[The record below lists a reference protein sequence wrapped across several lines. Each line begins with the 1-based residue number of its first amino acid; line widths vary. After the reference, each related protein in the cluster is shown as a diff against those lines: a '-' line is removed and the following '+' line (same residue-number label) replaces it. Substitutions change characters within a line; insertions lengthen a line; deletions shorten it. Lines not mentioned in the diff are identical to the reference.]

1 MRRVRKAR
9 AGALFMFAPYFAAML
24 FCGLIPLVVAI
35 REVANPSWINMKG
48 SYTTIYRIL
57 GDFRVIP
64 ALAHAAF
71 LLAIFVPAM
80 IVVVL
85 AISLLLD
92 ATPVRGNTLMR
103 LVLLLPGIVSGGV
116 ATLIWTSLL
125 GPNIQWNGSNIRWLI
140 GGIAFTSGVGSWIVI
155 QYGSL
160 RSISHEVL
168 EAALVDGCNRFQ
180 LAIRIKL
187 PMISR
192 YIGYMTI
199 LLVAGAIQ
207 IYSEPTLLMS
217 TGLTT
222 DWSLSQ
228 VAYSYAFRTG
238 DFAGGTALSLDMLI
252 PNIVLGIVFVMNTDF
267 LKRGERH

>member
-1 MRRVRKAR
+1 MHKRRVKIAPI
-9 AGALFMFAPYFAAML
+9 LMFAPYLAAML
-24 FCGLIPLVVAI
+24 FCGIIPLFSSI
-35 REVANPSWINMKG
+35 LEVRNPSWVNLEGGYSTMIK
-48 SYTTIYRIL
+48 IL

-64 ALAHAAF
+64 ALWHALF
-71 LLAIFVPAM
+71 LLAIFVPLM
-80 IVVVL
+80 IIFVL

-92 ATPVRGNTLMR
+92 ATPMRGNTIMR

-116 ATLIWTSLL
+116 AVMIWKQLL
-125 GPNIQWNGSNIRWLI
+125 GPDIVWNGSNIRWLI

-168 EAALVDGCNRFQ
+168 EAALVDGCSKIQ
-180 LAIRIKL
+180 LALRIKL

-199 LLVAGAIQ
+199 LLIVGAIQ
-207 IYSEPTLLMS
+207 IYSEPTLLTS

-228 VAYSYAFRTG
+228 VAYSYAFRAG
-238 DFAGGTALSLDMLI
+238 DFPGATALSLNMLI
-252 PNIVLGIVFVMNTDF
+252 PNIILAIIFISRTDF
-267 LKRGERH
+267 LTRGDRH

>member
-1 MRRVRKAR
+1 MSKRYRAKA
-9 AGALFMFAPYFAAML
+9 APLAMIAPYLILMA
-24 FCGLIPLVVAI
+24 FCGFIPLIFAI
-35 REVANPSWINMKG
+35 QEVNKPSWVNMNG
-48 SYTTIYRIL
+48 SYTTILRIL
-57 GDFRVIP
+57 KDFRVVP
-64 ALAHAAF
+64 ALWHTFF
-71 LLAIFVPAM
+71 LLAIFVPIM
-80 IVVVL
+80 IIFVL

-92 ATPVRGNTLMR
+92 ATPVRGNTFMR
-103 LVLLLPGIVSGGV
+103 LILLLPGIVSGGIAV
-116 ATLIWTSLL
+116 LIWTSLL
-125 GPNIQWNGSNIRWLI
+125 GPNIEWNGSNIRWLI

-168 EAALVDGCNRFQ
+168 EAARVDGCNRIQ
-180 LAIRIKL
+180 LALRIKL
-187 PMISR
+187 PMIGR
-192 YIGYMTI
+192 YIGYMVI
-199 LLVAGAIQ
+199 LLTAGAIQ

-252 PNIVLGIVFVMNTDF
+252 PNIILGIVFILRTDF
-267 LKRGERH
+267 LKKSDRT

>member
-1 MRRVRKAR
+1 MKKRRLKITPII
-9 AGALFMFAPYFAAML
+9 MIAPYLVAMF
-24 FCGLIPLVVAI
+24 FCGIIPLFSSI
-35 REVANPSWINMKG
+35 LEVKNPSWVNLDG
-48 SYTTIYRIL
+48 GYSTIFKIL

-64 ALAHAAF
+64 ALWHTLF
-71 LLAIFVPAM
+71 LLVVFVPAM

-92 ATPVRGNTLMR
+92 ATPMRGNTFMR
-103 LVLLLPGIVSGGV
+103 LVLLLPGIVSGGIAV
-116 ATLIWTSLL
+116 MIWMTLL
-125 GPNIQWNGSNIRWLI
+125 GPDIHWNNNNIRWLI

-168 EAALVDGCNRFQ
+168 EAARVDGCNRLQ
-180 LAIRIKL
+180 LAVRIKL
-187 PMISR
+187 PMIGR

-199 LLVAGAIQ
+199 LLIVGAIQ
-207 IYSEPTLLMS
+207 IYTEPTLLMS

-238 DFAGGTALSLDMLI
+238 DFPGATALSLDMLI
-252 PNIVLGIVFVMNTDF
+252 PNIILAIIFIRRTDF
-267 LKRGERH
+267 LKRGDRH